1 MKNRADSNQQ
11 KTISPKNTMSWV
23 NELVTSSIGK
33 KMVMALTGLFLISFL
48 IVHCAINAMIFYND
62 GGKTFTLWAHFMA
75 TNPIIRTIEIA
86 LIIGFLVHIIQG
98 LLLWK
103 QNRDARPVRYFSRQ
117 DSASSSWYSRSM
129 ALLGTMI
136 LLFLVIHTSN
146 FWIPNRTNQFLH
158 GEELPLYEMMLEK
171 FQNPI
176 EVIIY
181 LAGCFSLFWHLLHG
195 FRSSFQS
202 LGLNHLKYNSWIAFS
217 GTAFSIIVSFV
228 LALMPMS
235 IYFHWIR

>member
-1 MKNRADSNQQ
+1 MN
-11 KTISPKNTMSWV
+11 WF
-23 NELVTSSIGK
+23 NELLTSSIGK
-33 KMVMALTGLFLISFL
+33 KMVMSLTGLFLISFL
-48 IVHCAINAMIFYND
+48 IVHVAVNGMIFYND
-62 GGKTFTLWAHFMA
+62 GGKTFTRWAHFMA
-75 TNPIIRTIEIA
+75 TNPIIRTIEIF
-86 LIIGFLVHIIQG
+86 LIIGFLVHIIQS

-103 QNRDARPVRYFSRQ
+103 QNRDARPVRYFLRKES
-117 DSASSSWYSRSM
+117 DSSTWYSRSM
-129 ALLGTMI
+129 ALLGTLI

-158 GEELPLYEMMLEK
+158 GEELPLYEMLLEK

-176 EVIIY
+176 EVVIY

-202 LGLNHLKYNSWIAFS
+202 LGLSHIKYNSLIAFT
-217 GTAFSIIVSFV
+217 GTIFSITVSFV
-228 LALMPMS
+228 LAMMPVS

>member
-1 MKNRADSNQQ
+1 
-11 KTISPKNTMSWV
+11 MSWF

-48 IVHCAINAMIFYND
+48 IVHVAVNAMIFYND

-75 TNPIIRTIEIA
+75 TNPVIRTIEIF

-103 QNRDARPVRYFSRQ
+103 QNRDARPVRYLFRKESV
-117 DSASSSWYSRSM
+117 SSTWYSRSM
-129 ALLGTMI
+129 ALLGTLI

-176 EVIIY
+176 EVVIY
-181 LAGCFSLFWHLLHG
+181 LAGCISLFWHLLHG

-202 LGLNHLKYNSWIAFS
+202 LGLSHVKYNSLIATA
-217 GTAFSIIVSFV
+217 GTLFSITVSFV
-228 LALMPMS
+228 LAMMPVS
-235 IYFHWIR
+235 IYFHWIG